1 MIMKSLFFV
10 LAVLFTTAT
19 SAQSKLLNAVLGAY
33 YKIKDELVAGNST
46 TASSAAAEFKTAV
59 AALDNST
66 VSAAEV
72 KAFEPFRQ
80 KLLADA
86 AAINATNDLNKQR
99 ELFSSLSN
107 NMISVV
113 KAASMS
119 DKEIYVDYCPMKKKY
134 WLSADKAIKNPYYG
148 NKMLTC
154 GNVTETIKQ

>member
-19 SAQSKLLNAVLGAY
+19 LAQSKSLKAVLDAY
-33 YKIKDELVAGNST
+33 YKIKDELVAGKST

-66 VSAAEV
+66 VSPAEV

-86 AAINATNDLNKQR
+86 TAINVTNDLNKQR

-113 KAASMS
+113 KAALMS
-119 DKEIYVDYCPMKKKY
+119 DKEIYVDYCPMKKSY
-134 WLSADKAIKNPYYG
+134 WLSADKAIRNPYYG

-154 GNVTETIKQ
+154 GNVKETIKQ